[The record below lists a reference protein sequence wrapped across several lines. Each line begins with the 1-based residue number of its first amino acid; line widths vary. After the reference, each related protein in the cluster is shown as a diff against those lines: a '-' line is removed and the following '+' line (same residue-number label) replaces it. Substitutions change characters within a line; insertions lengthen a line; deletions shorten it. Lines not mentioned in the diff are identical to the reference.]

1 MNLSLRADYSLVPLF
16 LGTHVN
22 GLFGKERS
30 YFVINRY
37 KIMRNY
43 TVLSSISNIWALHP
57 CKSESFHSFLFLKKI
72 FDWAMWNVSSPTR
85 EGTHAPC
92 IGSMVS

>member
-16 LGTHVN
+16 LEKHVN

-30 YFVINRY
+30 YSVINRS

-57 CKSESFHSFLFLKKI
+57 CKSESFHSFLFYKKI

-92 IGSMVS
+92 IGSMES